1 MASRIVAQFHPD
13 QIILFGS
20 HARGDAHPDSD
31 VDLLVVMPVDGSKRE
46 KMIEIGVA
54 LHDIPLPKDIIVSTP
69 EEFAWR
75 KEIIGTIERPA
86 VREGE
91 VPSRAHGDIPEEMAP
106 RLRGNVKPVGQ
117 AEHVVIAQG
126 DDKGDLAFGSG
137 PRAAGEVAVTPPI
150 EADRRPLRAAK
161 AFLPPVLA
169 PTTGREV
176 VREVKHQR
184 TV

>member
-1 MASRIVAQFHPD
+1 MPKTEKAIRSQIQEMTSRIVAQFHPD

-91 VPSRAHGDIPEEMAP
+91 VLYA
-106 RLRGNVKPVGQ
+106 
-117 AEHVVIAQG
+117 
-126 DDKGDLAFGSG
+126 GS
-137 PRAAGEVAVTPPI
+137 
-150 EADRRPLRAAK
+150 
-161 AFLPPVLA
+161 
-169 PTTGREV
+169 
-176 VREVKHQR
+176 
-184 TV
+184 